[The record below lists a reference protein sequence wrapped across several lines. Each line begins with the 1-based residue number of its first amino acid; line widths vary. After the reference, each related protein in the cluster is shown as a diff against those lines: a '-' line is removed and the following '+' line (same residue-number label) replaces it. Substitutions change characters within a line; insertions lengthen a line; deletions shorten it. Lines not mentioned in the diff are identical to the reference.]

1 MSRFTA
7 LPLLT
12 VLAACTIGYAA
23 NAQSSTSATAP
34 AVVQNQMHAHVT
46 ITLDTSK
53 APDLASWAEKARK
66 TALAWYPQI
75 CRILAS
81 PGFVP
86 PTEAAITVQPM
97 DGVAYTTGTH
107 IFASAQYVRSNP
119 GDIGMIVHELTHVVQ
134 QYPSYN
140 ASWLVEGIA
149 DYVRFYHYE
158 PKSPRPIVN
167 PDTAHY
173 TDAYRTT
180 AAFLRWIEVKHD
192 RHIIYQLN
200 YALRQNKYTD
210 DIFKQ
215 DTHED
220 LPTLWNEFT
229 ADIRD
234 GKIHNIVQWPV
245 QRPGK

>member
-1 MSRFTA
+1 MSRITA
-7 LPLLT
+7 LPLLA
-12 VLAACTIGYAA
+12 VLATSTIAVAA
-23 NAQSSTSATAP
+23 NAQTPTTGTPTTP
-34 AVVQNQMHAHVT
+34 AQNEYHAHVT

-53 APDLASWAEKARK
+53 APDLESWAEKARK
-66 TALAWYPQI
+66 TALTWYPRI

-81 PGFVP
+81 PGFEP
-86 PTEAAITVQPM
+86 PTAAEITIQPM

-107 IFASAQYVRSNP
+107 IFASAQYIRSNP
-119 GDIGMIVHELTHVVQ
+119 QDIGMIVHELTHVVQ

-140 ASWLVEGIA
+140 AGWLVEGIA

-200 YALRQNKYTD
+200 YALRQNKYQD
-210 DIFKQ
+210 DLFKQ
-215 DTHED
+215 YTGED

-245 QRPGK
+245 VRKGK